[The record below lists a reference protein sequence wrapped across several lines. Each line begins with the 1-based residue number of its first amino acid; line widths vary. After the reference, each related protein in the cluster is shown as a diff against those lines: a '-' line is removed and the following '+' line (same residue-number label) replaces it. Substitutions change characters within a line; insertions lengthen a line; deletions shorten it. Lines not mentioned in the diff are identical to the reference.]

1 MNTLIQDLRYATRML
16 VNKPAFSLVALTV
29 LALGIGANTAIFS
42 VVNGVLLKPT
52 LISEPERL
60 VMVWNKGVEAAG
72 GDRTPLAVADVLDW
86 RAQSHSCESVAAYQ
100 NGAFNY
106 TGGQSPERIRGVAV
120 TGNFFST
127 IGVPA
132 AFGRTFFAD
141 EENPSKPR
149 VAVISHRFWQ
159 RQFAGDPQIIDRA
172 INLNG
177 ASYTIVGVMPAAF
190 DYPARDVEIWT
201 ALQLAQPSRR
211 GPYFL
216 SGVARL
222 NAGVTIEQARA
233 DMNAMKSTLSTD
245 TFNFNVVAIN
255 DFIVGDVR
263 LALWALLAAVTL
275 VLLIAAA
282 NVANLLLVR
291 AAARGKEIS
300 IRVALGA
307 SRRRIIQQLLT
318 ESLLLAI
325 VGGAMGALF
334 AKVGVAL
341 LIKLA
346 PDNLPRLHQVG
357 IDGKVLAWTALV
369 SLATGVLFGL
379 APALQSSRINLNE
392 ALKEGGRTTE
402 SLGKRRW
409 RNLLVVSEMAM
420 AVMLLIGAG
429 LLIKSFWR
437 LQQVDCGIDPTQV
450 LTMQIPLRGARY
462 RQEQPVRDF
471 NEQILKYVET
481 LPGVKGVALSNG
493 LPPDSNDGSDS
504 YIIVGRQLGPDD
516 HPPVADVIRV
526 SQDYFRVLGIALK
539 RGRLFTETDSKDAPR
554 VAIINEMLARE
565 EFPNED
571 PVGRRLNRGS
581 EEQPSLSEIIGVV
594 ADVKYEGLSIKTR
607 PAIYEPSSQ
616 NAVWTVF
623 LSVKSELPDALNLSS
638 AVRNEVVSLDPE
650 LPVTQVGTLANRLS
664 SSIAQPR
671 FRTLLIA
678 IFGAIALVL
687 ASVGIYGVMSYSVAQ
702 RTHEIGIRVA
712 LGAQG
717 SDVMKNVI
725 GQGMVLTLVGVG
737 IGLVGAFTLTHL
749 MASLLFGV
757 SSTDAITFA
766 TTAVLLTG
774 VALGA
779 CFVPARRAMR
789 VDPMVALRYE

>member
-222 NAGVTIEQARA
+222 NPGVTIEQARA
-233 DMNAMKSTLSTD
+233 EMNAMKSTLSTD
-245 TFNFNVVAIN
+245 TFSFNVIAIN
-255 DFIVGDVR
+255 DFIVGEVR
-263 LALWALLAAVTL
+263 PALWALLAAVTL

-318 ESLLLAI
+318 E
-325 VGGAMGALF
+325 
-334 AKVGVAL
+334 
-341 LIKLA
+341 
-346 PDNLPRLHQVG
+346 
-357 IDGKVLAWTALV
+357 
-369 SLATGVLFGL
+369 
-379 APALQSSRINLNE
+379 
-392 ALKEGGRTTE
+392 
-402 SLGKRRW
+402 
-409 RNLLVVSEMAM
+409 
-420 AVMLLIGAG
+420 
-429 LLIKSFWR
+429 
-437 LQQVDCGIDPTQV
+437 
-450 LTMQIPLRGARY
+450 
-462 RQEQPVRDF
+462 
-471 NEQILKYVET
+471 
-481 LPGVKGVALSNG
+481 
-493 LPPDSNDGSDS
+493 
-504 YIIVGRQLGPDD
+504 
-516 HPPVADVIRV
+516 
-526 SQDYFRVLGIALK
+526 
-539 RGRLFTETDSKDAPR
+539 
-554 VAIINEMLARE
+554 
-565 EFPNED
+565 
-571 PVGRRLNRGS
+571 
-581 EEQPSLSEIIGVV
+581 
-594 ADVKYEGLSIKTR
+594 
-607 PAIYEPSSQ
+607 
-616 NAVWTVF
+616 
-623 LSVKSELPDALNLSS
+623 
-638 AVRNEVVSLDPE
+638 
-650 LPVTQVGTLANRLS
+650 
-664 SSIAQPR
+664 
-671 FRTLLIA
+671 
-678 IFGAIALVL
+678 
-687 ASVGIYGVMSYSVAQ
+687 
-702 RTHEIGIRVA
+702 
-712 LGAQG
+712 
-717 SDVMKNVI
+717 
-725 GQGMVLTLVGVG
+725 
-737 IGLVGAFTLTHL
+737 
-749 MASLLFGV
+749 
-757 SSTDAITFA
+757 
-766 TTAVLLTG
+766 
-774 VALGA
+774 
-779 CFVPARRAMR
+779 
-789 VDPMVALRYE
+789 